1 MYVYIKNG
9 TIFHKS
15 MEKKWING
23 AKIVTSDISITERVI
38 FEDGIV
44 KRYEDSK
51 QYRIDHNI
59 ETLEHKIQ
67 KLETKVKKQ
76 EETLEVRVRK
86 YHKLEDTDPVLP
98 YHYNLYYSNSK
109 KDV

>member
-1 MYVYIKNG
+1 
-9 TIFHKS
+9 

-23 AKIVTSDISITERVI
+23 AKIITSELPLSDRIIL
-38 FEDGIV
+38 EDGVV
-44 KRYEDSK
+44 KRYEDSM

-67 KLETKVKKQ
+67 KLETKVRKQ
-76 EETLEVRVRK
+76 EQTLEQRVRT

-98 YHYNLYYSNSK
+98 YHYNLYYANSK